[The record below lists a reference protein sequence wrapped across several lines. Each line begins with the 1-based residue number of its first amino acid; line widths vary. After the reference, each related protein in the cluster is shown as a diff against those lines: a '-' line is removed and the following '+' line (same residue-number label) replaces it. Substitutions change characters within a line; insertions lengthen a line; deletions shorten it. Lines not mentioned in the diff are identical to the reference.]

1 MDGVR
6 YAFSLSEGG
15 HEHLAGPPAYGV
27 QPMNEEPIT
36 GLSAQVVLALVA
48 FAAIALAVVIGA

>member
-1 MDGVR
+1 
-6 YAFSLSEGG
+6 
-15 HEHLAGPPAYGV
+15 
-27 QPMNEEPIT
+27 MNEEPIT